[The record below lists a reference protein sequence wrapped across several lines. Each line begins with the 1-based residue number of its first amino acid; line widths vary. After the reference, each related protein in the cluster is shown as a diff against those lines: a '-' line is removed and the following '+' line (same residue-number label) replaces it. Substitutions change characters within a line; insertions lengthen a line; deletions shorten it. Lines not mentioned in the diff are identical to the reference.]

1 MKKQISLVY
10 ILAISIGVIY
20 LWFGV
25 LKFFPNASPAEELAK
40 NTIDILTFHLIP
52 SNSSIILLATWE
64 TLVGLFLILNI
75 WRRTTVVIAIIH
87 IIFTFSPIFILTEQ
101 VFNNTPFQLS
111 LVGQYILK
119 NLIIIVCLFLLY
131 RAPAS
136 KFKLQ

>member
-40 NTIDILTFHLIP
+40 NTIDILTFHIIP

-64 TLVGLFLILNI
+64 TLVGLFLILNN

-87 IIFTFSPIFILTEQ
+87 IIFTISPIFILTEQ
-101 VFNNTPFQLS
+101 VFSNTPFQLS

-119 NLIIIVCLFLLY
+119 NLIIIVCLLLLY
-131 RAPAS
+131 KSPAS

>member
-1 MKKQISLVY
+1 MIKRT
-10 ILAISIGVIY
+10 
-20 LWFGV
+20 
-25 LKFFPNASPAEELAK
+25 AEELAK
-40 NTIDILTFHLIP
+40 NTIDILTFHIIP

-101 VFNNTPFQLS
+101 VFSNTPFQLS

-119 NLIIIVCLFLLY
+119 NLIIIVCLLLLY
-131 RAPAS
+131 KSPAS

>member
-64 TLVGLFLILNI
+64 TLIGLFLILNI

-101 VFNNTPFQLS
+101 VF
-111 LVGQYILK
+111 I
-119 NLIIIVCLFLLY
+119 
-131 RAPAS
+131 
-136 KFKLQ
+136 

>member
-1 MKKQISLVY
+1 LKKQISLVY

-40 NTIDILTFHLIP
+40 NTIDILTFHIIP

-101 VFNNTPFQLS
+101 VFSNTPFQLS

-119 NLIIIVCLFLLY
+119 NLIIIVCLLLLY
-131 RAPAS
+131 KSPAS

>member
-40 NTIDILTFHLIP
+40 NTIDILTFHIIP

-101 VFNNTPFQLS
+101 VFSNTPFQLS

-119 NLIIIVCLFLLY
+119 NLIIIVCLLLLY
-131 RAPAS
+131 KSPAS